1 MIEEFIDIKNPE
13 EIFDYFEN
21 IDYGEY
27 VEIYFGR
34 VHVEGKLLHYEDGFL
49 RLVHEKYGII
59 EVEIEKILDDIL
71 EVAHT
76 KKDKRIVLR
85 FY

>member
-1 MIEEFIDIKNPE
+1 MEEFIDIKNPE

-34 VHVEGKLLHYEDGFL
+34 VHVEGKLLHYDEGFL
-49 RLVHEKYGII
+49 RILNKKFGII
-59 EVEIEKILDDIL
+59 ELDLESILEDIL
-71 EVAHT
+71 EVVHT
-76 KKDKRIVLR
+76 TQNKRVVLR